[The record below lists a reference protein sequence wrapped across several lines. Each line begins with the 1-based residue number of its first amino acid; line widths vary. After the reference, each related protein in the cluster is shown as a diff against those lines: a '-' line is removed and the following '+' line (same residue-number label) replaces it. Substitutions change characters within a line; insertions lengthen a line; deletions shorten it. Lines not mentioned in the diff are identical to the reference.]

1 MAAPEEAPEPL
12 KYQTLAL
19 KVSIHCEGCKR
30 EVKRVLQ
37 HIDGVYKISVDSQQH
52 KVVVTG
58 NVTAESLIRK
68 LTKSGKHAELW
79 PKQKPIEN
87 AGGGGGGGKKKKNK
101 NKNDGK
107 PNEPPENT
115 ENDVTYSG
123 DDSSAEASDKPDS
136 EAPPLPEKQSG
147 TEKAVTDAGCG
158 KKKGKKSRK
167 EHDSSSGGSGKP
179 GGADPEVASQEAGQ
193 KAADGSSLA
202 IPLAIDAVSYSS
214 VHPMPILM
222 QQQSNC
228 IYSTEPPGSY
238 YFSEENANAC
248 CLM

>member
-1 MAAPEEAPEPL
+1 MVAAQRQPMTLHLCFLLLYLSPL
-12 KYQTLAL
+12 QYVMFRCL
-19 KVSIHCEGCKR
+19 S
-30 EVKRVLQ
+30 
-37 HIDGVYKISVDSQQH
+37 GVYKISVDSQQH

-58 NVTAESLIRK
+58 NVTAENLIRK

-79 PKQKPIEN
+79 PKQKPVEN
-87 AGGGGGGGKKKKNK
+87 AGGGGGCGKKKKNNK
-101 NKNDGK
+101 KNDGK

-115 ENDVTYSG
+115 ENNVTSSG
-123 DDSSAEASDKPDS
+123 DDSSVEASDKPES
-136 EAPPLPEKQSG
+136 EAPPVPLKQNG
-147 TEKAVTDAGCG
+147 TEKAATDAGRG
-158 KKKGKKSRK
+158 KKKGKKGQK

-179 GGADPEVASQEAGQ
+179 GGPDPEVASQEAGK
-193 KAADGSSLA
+193 KAAGGSSLA
-202 IPLAIDAVSYSS
+202 IPPAIDAVSYSS

-228 IYSTEPPGSY
+228 IYPTAPPGSY